1 MNLVIDVND
10 GFLDNIVSN
19 FFIFFIREVNDN
31 VKELK
36 L

>member
-1 MNLVIDVND
+1 MNLVIDVID
-10 GFLDNIVSN
+10 RFLDNIVSN